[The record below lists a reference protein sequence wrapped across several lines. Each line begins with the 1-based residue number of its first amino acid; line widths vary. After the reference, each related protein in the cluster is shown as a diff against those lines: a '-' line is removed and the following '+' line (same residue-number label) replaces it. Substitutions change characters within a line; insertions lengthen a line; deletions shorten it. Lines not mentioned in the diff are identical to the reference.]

1 MPGQTTSFFDSLIES
16 TSAIA
21 DAVFAKEFTFTW
33 QEFNPCT
40 LNAILSAHPIL
51 TSLEDG
57 GMAESTHSHNFEIN
71 AADLVFASVVTEPQ
85 AGMIIQETLADGSQN
100 LYEIRPRDKARA
112 YDPLDA
118 EETRLL
124 VYANFYENITPI

>member
-1 MPGQTTSFFDSLIES
+1 MPGLTTSFFDSLIES

-21 DAVFAKEFTFTW
+21 DAVFGKQFTFTW
-33 QEFNPCT
+33 QEFEPCT
-40 LNAILSAHPIL
+40 LGAILSARPIL
-51 TSLEDG
+51 TSAEDG

-71 AADLVFASVVTEPQ
+71 AADLVFNGYVTEPQ
-85 AGMIIQETLADGSQN
+85 AGMIIAEDLADGSKN
-100 LYEIRPRDKARA
+100 FYEVRPRDKARA

-124 VYANFYENITPI
+124 VYANFYYNLAPV